1 MRLGA
6 VAFLIGILILH
17 ALPELPARGW
27 AWWLPVVV
35 LLAALVPSLRLP
47 AWGLT
52 GLLWALLSASSVAR
66 LPAQLEGVELAIE
79 GWIASLPERQGR
91 GVRFELTVAQ
101 ARRDGRPEPA
111 LTDQRLRL
119 SWWDDDG
126 GDGGSSV
133 ESPDLKV
140 GDRWGFAVRLQ
151 RPRGLANP
159 GGFDYE
165 RWLYAK
171 GIVATGSIRAR
182 PAARLLASAERYP
195 LDRQR
200 QQIAERFER
209 SLSGNPFAGILI
221 ALALGE
227 DGGVSFEQWAVFNR
241 TGTGHLMSVSGSHI
255 GLVAGLTFALVWGAW
270 SRAPGLALR
279 WPAARAAAL
288 AALAGAGGYTL
299 MSGLSVP
306 AQRAFLMVAVAV
318 LASIAQRSAAPGRTL
333 ALALIVVL
341 VVDPGAPLLA
351 GFWLSFGA
359 VAVILYAVSGR
370 WRERRWFGRTVG
382 LQLSIALGLLA
393 PTLALFQQFPGL
405 SPLANL
411 LAVPWI
417 GATVLPLSLLAVPAG
432 FFNSQLQTLLL
443 GLAALCMEGLW
454 RILAWLDRAS
464 DLLLYQSA
472 PPSWVLAFALPGV
485 ALLLSPRGLPGRWLG
500 VALCLP
506 LLWPPVAAPQP
517 GGFWF
522 TLLDVGQGL
531 AAVVRTRSHLLVY
544 DTGPRLGPELDA
556 GRAALVPF
564 LRQQGVKRAD
574 ALVVSHA
581 DPQHTGGVRSLREAM
596 PVGWILTASLEQTPI
611 EGAMVC
617 RAGQAWEW
625 DGVRFQILH
634 PPEAGFHGD
643 NASCVLR
650 VEGAGGR
657 VLLPGD
663 IETRAESALVATH
676 GSGLAAEVLVAPHH
690 GQRNLSDPAFL
701 KAVGPR
707 YLLLATGRNRFGY
720 PRPETVARYRATG
733 AVVLDTAEE
742 GALSFRFEPG
752 QALALERYRRDAPR
766 YWRAP

>member
-1 MRLGA
+1 MC
-6 VAFLIGILILH
+6 
-17 ALPELPARGW
+17 
-27 AWWLPVVV
+27 
-35 LLAALVPSLRLP
+35 
-47 AWGLT
+47 
-52 GLLWALLSASSVAR
+52 
-66 LPAQLEGVELAIE
+66 
-79 GWIASLPERQGR
+79 
-91 GVRFELTVAQ
+91 
-101 ARRDGRPEPA
+101 
-111 LTDQRLRL
+111 
-119 SWWDDDG
+119 
-126 GDGGSSV
+126 
-133 ESPDLKV
+133 
-140 GDRWGFAVRLQ
+140 
-151 RPRGLANP
+151 
-159 GGFDYE
+159 
-165 RWLYAK
+165 
-171 GIVATGSIRAR
+171 
-182 PAARLLASAERYP
+182 
-195 LDRQR
+195 
-200 QQIAERFER
+200 R
-209 SLSGNPFAGILI
+209 S
-221 ALALGE
+221 
-227 DGGVSFEQWAVFNR
+227 
-241 TGTGHLMSVSGSHI
+241 T
-255 GLVAGLTFALVWGAW
+255 
-270 SRAPGLALR
+270 
-279 WPAARAAAL
+279 
-288 AALAGAGGYTL
+288 
-299 MSGLSVP
+299 
-306 AQRAFLMVAVAV
+306 
-318 LASIAQRSAAPGRTL
+318 
-333 ALALIVVL
+333 
-341 VVDPGAPLLA
+341 
-351 GFWLSFGA
+351 
-359 VAVILYAVSGR
+359 
-370 WRERRWFGRTVG
+370 
-382 LQLSIALGLLA
+382 
-393 PTLALFQQFPGL
+393 
-405 SPLANL
+405 
-411 LAVPWI
+411 
-417 GATVLPLSLLAVPAG
+417 
-432 FFNSQLQTLLL
+432 
-443 GLAALCMEGLW
+443 
-454 RILAWLDRAS
+454 
-464 DLLLYQSA
+464 
-472 PPSWVLAFALPGV
+472 
-485 ALLLSPRGLPGRWLG
+485 
-500 VALCLP
+500 
-506 LLWPPVAAPQP
+506 
-517 GGFWF
+517 
-522 TLLDVGQGL
+522 QGL